1 MKPIFLNQDE
11 NGSGFLYLQLY
22 TAIKKE
28 ILSGE
33 MQADEKLPSLR
44 SLASDLGISITT
56 IELAYN
62 QLLVEGYIYSR
73 PRSGYRVSKIS
84 SANITKTSSGQNPAP
99 SESFLP
105 KPVFHLKK
113 PQQRLHCQKLPV
125 REMSAPAVRIPHL
138 LQIHRLYT
146 I

>member
-56 IELAYN
+56 VELRISQKPHPGRI
-62 QLLVEGYIYSR
+62 QLR
-73 PRSGYRVSKIS
+73 
-84 SANITKTSSGQNPAP
+84 QNL
-99 SESFLP
+99 FLP
-105 KPVFHLKK
+105 KLVFHLEK
-113 PQQRLHCQKLPV
+113 PQQRLHYQKLLV
-125 REMSAPAVRIPHL
+125 REMSAPTVRIPHL

>member
-56 IELAYN
+56 VELAYN

-84 SANITKTSSGQNPAP
+84 SANITKTSSGQNL
-99 SESFLP
+99 FLP
-105 KPVFHLKK
+105 KLVFHLEK
-113 PQQRLHCQKLPV
+113 PQQRLHYQKLLV
-125 REMSAPAVRIPHL
+125 REMSAPTVRILHL

>member
-56 IELAYN
+56 VELAYN

-73 PRSGYRVSKIS
+73 PRSGYRVSK
-84 SANITKTSSGQNPAP
+84 
-99 SESFLP
+99 SFAFCGRP
-105 KPVFHLKK
+105 G
-113 PQQRLHCQKLPV
+113 
-125 REMSAPAVRIPHL
+125 
-138 LQIHRLYT
+138 
-146 I
+146 